1 MTSQVNSIK
10 LLRVK
15 TDPSETIPK
24 NREEEILPNLFC
36 EAQIPKPDKDIIKRE
51 NYRSILLMNIDT
63 KFLNKNYQ
71 MKSSNILKRSYTIIM
86 IASHLI
92 LKVYD
97 PYLYTVNQVINAI

>member
-24 NREEEILPNLFC
+24 NREEEILPNLLC
-36 EAQIPKPDKDIIKRE
+36 EAPIPKPDKDITKRE

-63 KFLNKNYQ
+63 KILNKIL
-71 MKSSNILKRSYTIIM
+71 SNEIQQYIKRILHHNHDRSD
-86 IASHLI
+86 LI
-92 LKVYD
+92 
-97 PYLYTVNQVINAI
+97 